1 MNYQDM
7 EIFLSL
13 VTTHNISRT
22 AELLYLAQSTVSH
35 RLKALEN
42 ELGCCLVERNKGKS
56 SITFT
61 ERGKAFIPIAEKWRS
76 VQLETNDFKST
87 DEQLYITLGSVDSY
101 SAYIF
106 PAFYRKI
113 FTEHPNLHL
122 TIKTYQIAGLFRN
135 LANQTIDIGLSSHSM
150 SDAGILNTTLF
161 SEPIYFLCSA
171 QNDPYPEYVDVQT
184 LDPGLELFFNWSVD
198 YQSWHQYWFGLLV
211 NPRITLDKAS
221 LIRQYLL
228 DSPYWAAASAS
239 VARNLVLSGSI
250 HCHRF
255 LQAPPE
261 RTCYRIIS
269 RENQLLYHDAYRFFN
284 KELDDFV
291 NSRIATMFRNDY
303 EWVYVPGKGARF

>member
-13 VTTHNISRT
+13 VTTRNISRT
-22 AELLYLAQSTVSH
+22 ANLLYLAQSTVSH
-35 RLKALEN
+35 RLKALEA
-42 ELGCCLVERNKGKS
+42 ELGCCLVERNKGKA

-61 ERGKAFIPIAEKWRS
+61 DRGKAFIPIAEKWRS
-76 VQLETNDFKST
+76 VYLETCNFKST
-87 DEQLYITLGSVDSY
+87 DEQIYITLGSVDSY

-106 PAFYRKI
+106 PSFYKNI
-113 FTEHPNLHL
+113 FANHPNLHL
-122 TIKTYQIAGLFRN
+122 TVRTYQIAGLFRN
-135 LANQTIDIGLSSHSM
+135 VANHTIDIGLSSHSM
-150 SDAGILNTTLF
+150 SDAGVLNTALF

-171 QNDPYPEYVDVQT
+171 QEDPYPEYVDVQA
-184 LDPGLELFFNWSVD
+184 LDPGLELYFNWSAD

-239 VARNLVLSGSI
+239 VARNLVLSGDI

-255 LQAPPE
+255 LQPPPE
-261 RTCYRIIS
+261 RTCYRVIN
-269 RENQLLYHDAYRFFN
+269 RENRLLHHDAYRFFN
-284 KELDDFV
+284 LELDAFV
-291 NSRIATMFRNDY
+291 RDRVAALFEADH
-303 EWVYVPGKGARF
+303 EWVYSP